1 MSILATITV
10 LAVLLVAGLSPWW
23 VAGRYLTPGTER
35 VALNELGLAGIVDT
49 LRRGANMYVPA
60 TIQSRN

>member
-1 MSILATITV
+1 MSIFATIAV

-23 VAGRYLTPGTER
+23 VAGRHLTPGSER
-35 VALNELGLAGIVDT
+35 TALNELGLSGIVAT

-60 TIQSRN
+60 TTQSH

>member
-1 MSILATITV
+1 MSIFAAVAV

-23 VAGRYLTPGTER
+23 VAGRYLTPVSER
-35 VALNELGLAGIVDT
+35 VALNELGLPGIVAT

-60 TIQSRN
+60 TIQTRN

>member
-1 MSILATITV
+1 MSILASISV

-23 VAGRYLTPGTER
+23 VAGRHLVPAQER
-35 VALNELGLAGIVDT
+35 VALNELGVDGIVAT

>member
-23 VAGRYLTPGTER
+23 VAGRHLTPTSER
-35 VALNELGLAGIVDT
+35 VALNELGIDGIVAT

-60 TIQSRN
+60 PIQSR

>member
-1 MSILATITV
+1 MSIFATIAV

-23 VAGRYLTPGTER
+23 VAGRHLVPGSER
-35 VALNELGLAGIVDT
+35 LALNELGLSGIVAT

-60 TIQSRN
+60 TIQSR

>member
-1 MSILATITV
+1 MSIFATIAV

-23 VAGRYLTPGTER
+23 VAGRHLTPGTER
-35 VALNELGLAGIVDT
+35 VALSELGLSGIVAT

-60 TIQSRN
+60 TITTRN